1 MLTQSIASKEV
12 LLQEKQNL
20 LAQRDTVMKG
30 LAATAQTIQSCKELK
45 EKISTLEHCP
55 LCLQDVA
62 HAHKESITL
71 QQDEKYRVAESQHSM
86 HTEQENVITKRLLD
100 LETELTILLDQEKK
114 LFLQKSAL
122 QALETYE
129 AEYVQKRMILQSTF
143 ELLSTVEQEL
153 KTLGET
159 DWSLKEA
166 EVQKFEE
173 MLNKIRAYENSLKEK
188 AFLERSLL
196 DKKAD
201 IQTLILEN
209 IDILEKER
217 VLSHQL
223 LKKRTI
229 LEKYAALDELF
240 TKEKQ
245 SYEHIASLDKEIH
258 LKSTAL
264 LSERK
269 MKEEYLSDTE
279 KNLSSCIQAR
289 DQVEKNK
296 QFMHWFVELFQP
308 LMLTIEKAVLLKI
321 YHEFNAYFT
330 EWFSILI
337 DDDMIVARLD
347 DTFSPYVEQNG
358 YETSFEN
365 LSGGEKTAVA
375 LAYRLALNK
384 VINTFMVTITTK
396 DFLILDEPTDGFST
410 EQLDKMRDV
419 LDQLDLKQILIVS
432 HEHKI
437 EAYVE
442 HVLQIVKD
450 GHVSS
455 VLS

>member
-1 MLTQSIASKEV
+1 
-12 LLQEKQNL
+12 
-20 LAQRDTVMKG
+20 
-30 LAATAQTIQSCKELK
+30 
-45 EKISTLEHCP
+45 
-55 LCLQDVA
+55 
-62 HAHKESITL
+62 
-71 QQDEKYRVAESQHSM
+71 
-86 HTEQENVITKRLLD
+86 
-100 LETELTILLDQEKK
+100 
-114 LFLQKSAL
+114 
-122 QALETYE
+122 
-129 AEYVQKRMILQSTF
+129 
-143 ELLSTVEQEL
+143 
-153 KTLGET
+153 
-159 DWSLKEA
+159 
-166 EVQKFEE
+166 
-173 MLNKIRAYENSLKEK
+173 
-188 AFLERSLL
+188 
-196 DKKAD
+196 
-201 IQTLILEN
+201 
-209 IDILEKER
+209 
-217 VLSHQL
+217 
-223 LKKRTI
+223 
-229 LEKYAALDELF
+229 
-240 TKEKQ
+240 
-245 SYEHIASLDKEIH
+245 
-258 LKSTAL
+258 
-264 LSERK
+264 
-269 MKEEYLSDTE
+269 MKEEYLLDTE
-279 KNLSSCIQAR
+279 KSLSTCVEAR
-289 DQVEKNK
+289 DQMERNK

-337 DDDMIVARLD
+337 DDDMITARLD

-410 EQLDKMRDV
+410 EQLDKMREV